1 MSRSGSCRC
10 WAAVP
15 KSGLSARCSLFFQL
29 ALVAGYAAAYA
40 ARRLP
45 LRVALALHVSLLAL
59 AWWSWPFTA
68 GGGPPSG
75 APPTLWTLQQL
86 AGQVGLLLIA
96 LTATSP
102 LLQSAYARAW
112 PSLDPYPLFAA
123 SNAGSLLGLCA
134 YPLVV
139 EPLLTLPQQA
149 RAWSAAAVL
158 LIGLLAVT
166 AAGLAG
172 RHATSPAALPLDP
185 GPAITMRTRLRWLLL
200 ALVPSLM
207 LLAVTAQITTDIAPV
222 PLLWILPLA
231 VYLASFIRVFS
242 RGWQPGRWTWPVM
255 ALSSVLMLLTFGHDL
270 SRLRWIG
277 VHLAVL
283 WCASLLCHGALVQ
296 KRPRP
301 ARVPEFYLLMALGGA
316 TGGCVAVLIAPLIFT
331 MRIEYPLAVLA
342 TLWLSPR
349 RVGFTSQLR
358 VTRPVVAGLVVI
370 GASVIAYV
378 IATHSATD
386 AARTLTL
393 ASALAAA
400 MLWHRPRVFTVLMTI
415 ALAGV
420 IVEQAVNPHGVRLRG
435 RTFYG
440 TYSVRDVPETQ
451 TRVLFHGN
459 TLHGLQSL
467 RAGHQQDPLS
477 YYGPTSP
484 LAELMHSRPGR
495 LDRVALIGLGAGV
508 ILRYAEPDSRWTV
521 YEIDPAIAQ
530 VAQDP
535 ALFTHWT
542 ESHGSPLL
550 VVGDGRLRMSE
561 APDASYDLII
571 VDAFASDSVPLHL
584 LTREALSLYT
594 RKLRGDGEVLF
605 HVSNRYLD
613 LAPAIGGAAQAL
625 GLKAYTASGETMDEA
640 AAIFPSRWV
649 RVPRLSA
656 AALPPSK
663 LVARHPTS
671 G

>member
-1 MSRSGSCRC
+1 MRAVVAATLFANAFLVFVLQPHVSKRLLPVLGGSAEV
-10 WAAVP
+10 WIV
-15 KSGLSARCSLFFQL
+15 CSLFFQL

-68 GGGPPSG
+68 GGGPPAG

-231 VYLASFIRVFS
+231 V
-242 RGWQPGRWTWPVM
+242 
-255 ALSSVLMLLTFGHDL
+255 
-270 SRLRWIG
+270 
-277 VHLAVL
+277 
-283 WCASLLCHGALVQ
+283 
-296 KRPRP
+296 
-301 ARVPEFYLLMALGGA
+301 
-316 TGGCVAVLIAPLIFT
+316 
-331 MRIEYPLAVLA
+331 LA

-386 AARTLTL
+386 AARSLTL

-656 AALPPSK
+656 AALPPSNWLRVIPRPADQDWSDDRSNVLGLLRPVR
-663 LVARHPTS
+663 LVRERISEALNY
-671 G
+671 

>member
-1 MSRSGSCRC
+1 MRAVVAATLFANAFLVFVLQPHVSKRLLPVLGGSAEV
-10 WAAVP
+10 WIV
-15 KSGLSARCSLFFQL
+15 CSLFFQL

-68 GGGPPSG
+68 GGGPPAG

-231 VYLASFIRVFS
+231 V
-242 RGWQPGRWTWPVM
+242 
-255 ALSSVLMLLTFGHDL
+255 
-270 SRLRWIG
+270 
-277 VHLAVL
+277 
-283 WCASLLCHGALVQ
+283 
-296 KRPRP
+296 
-301 ARVPEFYLLMALGGA
+301 
-316 TGGCVAVLIAPLIFT
+316 
-331 MRIEYPLAVLA
+331 LA

-386 AARTLTL
+386 AARSLTL

-584 LTREALSLYT
+584 LTRETLSLYT

-656 AALPPSK
+656 AALPPSNWLRVIPRPADQDWSDDRSNVLGLLRPVR
-663 LVARHPTS
+663 LVRERISEALNY
-671 G
+671 